1 MKQAAVL
8 GIVFL
13 CLAGCSSRLVTNTS
27 RSAIE
32 QMLLTGA
39 VDKAMAKFSLAEV
52 EGVKVFLDFS
62 NLAAV
67 DAPYVKTAA
76 RARFCELGAT
86 LVDKAGEADLIAE
99 IACGALGTEFK
110 TTVVGLPPLPVPNS
124 PIPLPEASLYKSS
137 DRTGIVKIL
146 IFVHAKGRF
155 VAANQYYAK
164 ADRNESFIFW
174 WRFQRQDD
182 VREGWERA
190 DLKLAKQALQS
201 QNGHE

>member
-1 MKQAAVL
+1 
-8 GIVFL
+8 
-13 CLAGCSSRLVTNTS
+13 
-27 RSAIE
+27 
-32 QMLLTGA
+32 MLLTGA
-39 VDKAMAKFSLAEV
+39 VDKALAKFSLAEV
-52 EGVKVFLDFS
+52 EGAKVFLDCS

-67 DAPYVKTAA
+67 DAPYIKTAA

-86 LVDKAGEADLIAE
+86 LVDEVGEADLIAE
-99 IACGALGTEFK
+99 VACGALGTEFK
-110 TTVVGLPPLPVPNS
+110 TAMVGLPPLPVPNS
-124 PIPLPEASLYKSS
+124 PIPLPEASLYMSS
-137 DRTGIVKIL
+137 EQTGIVKIL

-190 DLKLAKQALQS
+190 DLKLANEALQS
-201 QNGHE
+201 QNAHE